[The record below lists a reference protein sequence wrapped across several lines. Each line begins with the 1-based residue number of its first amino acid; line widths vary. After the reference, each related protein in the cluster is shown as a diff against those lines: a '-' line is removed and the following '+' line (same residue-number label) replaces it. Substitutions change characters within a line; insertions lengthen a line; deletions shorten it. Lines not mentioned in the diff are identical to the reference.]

1 MKPSRIV
8 AWTLV
13 LLVHLTLSLYISLP
27 SSPMRPLFAP
37 PAAARMS
44 MVAVSVVPAR
54 VKDSE
59 PETRPEPRQTHAQP
73 KVAVVRKDP
82 PKPTQSH
89 TPTIR
94 IASRP
99 QDLVA
104 SPLQRPEVAPKEIA
118 SYRVTDMPN
127 FPLDAWDEG
136 KQGWVVLI
144 VLVGIDGAPEG
155 VSVIRSVSPEIDA
168 AAIAAVAKWK
178 FEPGLIGGRPVQS
191 WISVPI
197 GFFKGRLSKGTVG
210 RG

>member
-1 MKPSRIV
+1 
-8 AWTLV
+8 
-13 LLVHLTLSLYISLP
+13 
-27 SSPMRPLFAP
+27 
-37 PAAARMS
+37 
-44 MVAVSVVPAR
+44 MVAVSVIPAR
-54 VKDSE
+54 VKDAE
-59 PETRPEPRQTHAQP
+59 PEVRPEPRKAREEP
-73 KVAVVRKDP
+73 RIAEVRKDP
-82 PKPTQSH
+82 PKPKQSN

-104 SPLQRPEVAPKEIA
+104 SPLHRPEVAPKEIA
-118 SYRVTDMPN
+118 SYRVTDMPD
-127 FPLDAWDEG
+127 FPLAAWDEG

-210 RG
+210 RR

>member
-13 LLVHLTLSLYISLP
+13 LLVHLTLALYISLP

-37 PAAARMS
+37 PAAPRMS

-54 VKDSE
+54 VKDPE
-59 PETRPEPRQTHAQP
+59 PESRPEPRQTHEQP
-73 KVAVVRKDP
+73 KVAQVPKDP
-82 PKPTQSH
+82 PKPKQSH